1 MATYES
7 KKYNIP
13 GANISNIAATAV
25 ADGSVT
31 DAEYQFINTLGSNA
45 QTQID
50 AKVPLA
56 GGTMTGDLAFG
67 DNVLGK
73 FGNSNDLQIFHDG
86 QNSIIKDVGTG
97 DLVLGGDNVQIV
109 NAALS
114 ENQAIFTSD
123 GGVGLYHNNAKKL
136 DTTST
141 GIDVN
146 GNVSAVA
153 FSGSGASLTSLNASN
168 LSSGTVPAARLP
180 VTGRLLKMQTLV
192 SGSNYDTTSVIA
204 FDSSTPTSSEGIQTM
219 AQVYTP
225 VASNS
230 QLLHVLSSAVT
241 NASAGGICIWSIF
254 NGSSNIGAFA
264 QATGS
269 SASWNQFTCQAYEA
283 SSNNTSGRTYSVR
296 FGVNTSRGHWL
307 QNNFYNYYLN
317 AKAVYTIFEIAA

>member
-7 KKYNIP
+7 KKYATIP
-13 GANISNIAATAV
+13 ITATQV
-25 ADGSVT
+25 ADGSVSDT
-31 DAEYQFINTLGSNA
+31 EYQHLDGVTSDI
-45 QTQID
+45 QTQLN
-50 AKVPLA
+50 AVLGA
-56 GGTMTGDLAFG
+56 GGGTMTGNLNFG
-67 DNVLGK
+67 DDVK
-73 FGNSNDLQIFHDG
+73 ARFGDSNDLEIFHDG
-86 QNSIIKDVGTG
+86 NNSIVKDVGTG
-97 DLVLGGDNVQIV
+97 DLVLGGDNVQIT

-114 ENQAIFTSD
+114 ENQAVFTST
-123 GGVGLYHNNAKKL
+123 GATTLYHANNAKL
-136 DTTST
+136 ATTSSGVNVT
-141 GIDVN
+141 GTL
-146 GNVSAVA
+146 SATTA
-153 FSGSGASLTSLNASN
+153 ISGPLSGDGSSITSINASN

-192 SGSNYDTTSVIA
+192 SGSNYDTTSVIP
-204 FDSSTPTSSEGIQTM
+204 FDSSTPTSSEGIQVM
-219 AQVYTP
+219 AQVYSP

-241 NASAGGICIWSIF
+241 NASAGGINLWSIF
-254 NGSSNIGAFA
+254 NGSTNIGAFA
-264 QATGS
+264 NATGS

>member
-7 KKYNIP
+7 KKYATIP
-13 GANISNIAATAV
+13 IVATQIADQSVSNAEFETL
-25 ADGSVT
+25 DGSDTSTTIQAQLNAV
-31 DAEYQFINTLGSNA
+31 LGA
-45 QTQID
+45 G
-50 AKVPLA
+50 
-56 GGTMTGDLAFG
+56 GGTMTGNLNFG
-67 DNVLGK
+67 DDVK
-73 FGNSNDLQIFHDG
+73 ARFGDSNDLEIFHDG
-86 QNSIIKDVGTG
+86 NNSIVKDVGTG
-97 DLVLGGDNVQIV
+97 DLVLGGDNVQIT

-114 ENQAIFTSD
+114 ENQAVFTST
-123 GGVGLYHNNAKKL
+123 GAATLYHNNSAKL
-136 DTTST
+136 ATTSSGVNVT
-141 GIDVN
+141 GTLSATTALSGN
-146 GNVSAVA
+146 GSSITN
-153 FSGSGASLTSLNASN
+153 LNASN

-204 FDSSTPTSSEGIQTM
+204 FDASTPTSSEGIQVM

-264 QATGS
+264 KATGS
-269 SASWNQFTCQAYEA
+269 SASWNQFTCQAYES
-283 SSNNTSGRTYSVR
+283 SSNNTTGRTYSVR

>member
-7 KKYNIP
+7 KKYATIP
-13 GANISNIAATAV
+13 ITATQV
-25 ADGSVT
+25 ADGSVSDT
-31 DAEYQFINTLGSNA
+31 EYQHLDGVTSDI
-45 QTQID
+45 QTQLN
-50 AKVPLA
+50 AVLGA
-56 GGTMTGDLAFG
+56 GGGTMTGNLNFG
-67 DNVLGK
+67 DDIK
-73 FGNSNDLQIFHDG
+73 ARFGDSQDLEIFHDG
-86 QNSIIKDVGTG
+86 NNSIIKDVGTG
-97 DLVLGGDNVQIV
+97 DLVLGGDNVQIT

-114 ENQAIFTSD
+114 ENQAVFTSD
-123 GGVGLYHNNAKKL
+123 GAATLYHNNSAKL
-136 DTTST
+136 ATTSSGVNVT
-141 GIDVN
+141 GTLSATTGLSGN
-146 GNVSAVA
+146 GSSITN
-153 FSGSGASLTSLNASN
+153 LNASN
-168 LSSGTVPAARLP
+168 ISSGTVPAARLP

-204 FDSSTPTSSEGIQTM
+204 FDASTPTSSEGIQVMT
-219 AQVYTP
+219 QVYSP

-254 NGSSNIGAFA
+254 NGSTNIGAFA

-283 SSNNTSGRTYSVR
+283 SSNNTTGRTYSVR